1 MFFEVNPNPCF
12 HRARVI
18 LFCGV
23 ALFFASCSK
32 PADRVE
38 ADSEKKKVV
47 AKLFDKEVYASD
59 IHDVLGA
66 AKGRKDSSQF
76 VRTYLDKIALEK
88 ALLHKALGSGLVD
101 MSDIE
106 AKTNEFRNTLINLRY
121 EKEYIKKNLDT
132 VLTKQQLKEYYERNK
147 ISFVLNHEIFRG
159 YYVVVPATVPRL
171 EKLKEIMSSDKPH
184 DFEELKSLCL
194 RYAST
199 FSIDPNLWMAL
210 PPALKGNGTN
220 LHGAAGSKH
229 ILSFEKEDYLYLVR
243 VFDYKF
249 ANQQSPVEYVEENI
263 KQILLNKRK
272 IELLGK
278 LSVEALD
285 EARQNNKI
293 EIY

>member
-1 MFFEVNPNPCF
+1 MIFEIASNPCF
-12 HRARVI
+12 NRARVI

-23 ALFFASCSK
+23 PLFFASCAK
-32 PADRVE
+32 PSDRVE
-38 ADSEKKKVV
+38 SDAEKKKVV
-47 AKLFDKEVYASD
+47 AKLFDKDVYASD
-59 IHDVLGA
+59 IHDIIGA
-66 AKGRKDSSQF
+66 AKGRKDSAQY
-76 VRTYLDKIALEK
+76 VRSYLDKIALEK
-88 ALLHKALGSGLVD
+88 ALLHNALGSGLVD

-121 EKEYIKKNLDT
+121 EKEYVKRNLDT
-132 VLTKQQLKEYYERNK
+132 VLSKQQLKEYYDRNK
-147 ISFVLNHEIFRG
+147 VSFVLNHEILKG

-171 EKLKEIMSSDKPH
+171 EKLKEIMASDKPH

-199 FSIDPNLWMAL
+199 FSIDPNLWITL
-210 PPALKGNGTN
+210 PPSLKGNGTS
-220 LHGAAGSKH
+220 LHSSAGSKH
-229 ILSFEKEDYLYLVR
+229 ILSFEKEDYLCLVR
-243 VFDYKF
+243 VIDYKF

-278 LSVEALD
+278 LSVEALED
-285 EARQNNKI
+285 ARQNNKI

>member
-1 MFFEVNPNPCF
+1 MIFKVQNNPCLYQ
-12 HRARVI
+12 ARVI

-23 ALFFASCSK
+23 LFLGAGCSK
-32 PADRVE
+32 PTDKVE
-38 ADSEKKKVV
+38 ADGEKKKVV

-59 IHDVLGA
+59 IHDVMSA
-66 AKGRKDSSQF
+66 AKGRKDSAQY
-76 VRTYLDKIALEK
+76 VRSYLDKIALEK

-106 AKTNEFRNTLINLRY
+106 AKTSEFRNTLINLRY
-121 EKEYIKKNLDT
+121 EKEYVKKNLDT
-132 VLTKQQLKEYYERNK
+132 ILTKQQLKEYYERNK
-147 ISFVLNHEIFRG
+147 VSFVLNHEILRA
-159 YYVVVPATVPRL
+159 YYVVVPASVPRL
-171 EKLKEIMSSDKPH
+171 EKLKEIMASDKPH

-199 FSIDPNLWMAL
+199 FSIDHSLWITV
-210 PPALKGNGTN
+210 PPALKGNGAA
-220 LHGAAGSKH
+220 LHSAAGSKH
-229 ILSFEKEDYLYLVR
+229 ILSVEKEDYLYLVR

-285 EARQNNKI
+285 DARQNNKI